1 MLMPSRIAVAC
12 LRALALLPAFSR
24 PGRAQEPPAGGYA
37 QQPVVTERLYQ
48 RLRFEA
54 DGTGRRDLH
63 VRVRVQTEAGVQAL
77 GEIAYGYN
85 SAEETLT
92 IDSVLVHKAGG
103 GIVAA
108 GPDAVQDATA
118 PVARLA
124 PVYSA
129 LRPKI
134 LTVPSLRPG

>member
-1 MLMPSRIAVAC
+1 MLARC
-12 LRALALLPAFSR
+12 LSAAAALLT
-24 PGRAQEPPAGGYA
+24 A
-37 QQPVVTERLYQ
+37 QQPPLPDYTQQPLVTERLYQ

-63 VRVRVQTEAGVQAL
+63 ARIRVQTEAGVEAL
-77 GEIAYGYN
+77 GEISYPYN

-92 IDSVLVHKAGG
+92 IDSVLVHKSGG

-118 PVARLA
+118 PGPAWRR
-124 PVYSA
+124 ST
-129 LRPKI
+129 R
-134 LTVPSLRPG
+134 TCGTRF